1 MVTPPRRGPRPLA
14 LHLATAL
21 AAWTSSPVGWTL
33 SNGGLPGSSAPA
45 SPPPASS
52 PLPAPRRSRKSAR
65 NPPES
70 EFLAALT
77 AEALRRGDALARG
90 IVAYRTHPW
99 HRDLP
104 EPPVLWREGTTRLL
118 DYGPA
123 GGRPVLVVPSLINRA
138 YILDLAPGRSLMRWL
153 AAQGLRPLLV
163 DWDAPGPAERA
174 LDLTGY
180 VAGRLSDALEQAR
193 TLAEGTAVPVIG
205 YCMGGLL
212 ALALAAHRP
221 DAVSRL
227 ALLAT
232 PWDFHAERAETARMA
247 GTMLDLWE
255 PALEAL
261 GELPVDLLQ
270 ALFWT
275 IDPLQVVR
283 KFIAFAALDPASPRA
298 TDFVAIE
305 DWLNDGVGLAL
316 PVARECLAGWYGAN
330 TPARG
335 EWRIDGQVVDP
346 ARIDVPSLVVV
357 PRQDRIVPP
366 PSARALA
373 ARLRQADIL
382 SPAAGHIGMVAG
394 GRAEEAV
401 WRPLAAFLAAAPA
414 RARTRPRR
422 AERL

>member
-1 MVTPPRRGPRPLA
+1 MRR
-14 LHLATAL
+14 
-21 AAWTSSPVGWTL
+21 
-33 SNGGLPGSSAPA
+33 
-45 SPPPASS
+45 
-52 PLPAPRRSRKSAR
+52 
-65 NPPES
+65 
-70 EFLAALT
+70 
-77 AEALRRGDALARG
+77 AEALAQG
-90 IVAYRTHPW
+90 IAAYRAHPW
-99 HRDLP
+99 RRNLP
-104 EPPVLWREGTTRLL
+104 APPVLWREGTTSLL
-118 DYGPA
+118 DFGSP
-123 GGRPVLVVPSLINRA
+123 GGMPVLVVPSLINRA
-138 YILDLAPGRSLMRWL
+138 YILDLAQGRSLMRWL
-153 AAQGLRPLLV
+153 SGQGLRPLLV

-180 VAGRLSDALEQAR
+180 VAGRLSGALEQAR
-193 TLAEGTAVPVIG
+193 ALAEGAAVPVIG

-232 PWDFHAERAETARMA
+232 PWDFHAERAETARIA

-283 KFIAFAALDPASPRA
+283 KFVAFAALDPASPRA
-298 TDFVAIE
+298 ADFVAIE

-335 EWRIDGQVVDP
+335 EWRIAGRRVDP
-346 ARIDVPSLVVV
+346 GRIAVPSLVVV
-357 PRQDRIVPP
+357 PSQDRIVPP

-394 GRAEEAV
+394 ARAEEAV

-422 AERL
+422 PERL

>member
-1 MVTPPRRGPRPLA
+1 MAPQPRRGPRPLA

-21 AAWTSSPVGWTL
+21 AAWTSSPVGWAL
-33 SNGGLPGSSAPA
+33 SNAGSPSSNAPA
-45 SPPPASS
+45 GPPASEA
-52 PLPAPRRSRKSAR
+52 PPGPRRRQKSAKS
-65 NPPES
+65 PPES
-70 EFLAALT
+70 EFAAALT
-77 AEALRRGDALARG
+77 AEAARRAEALARG
-90 IVAYRTHPW
+90 IATYRTHPW
-99 HRDLP
+99 RRDLP
-104 EPPVLWREGTTRLL
+104 DPETIWREGTTRLL
-118 DYGPA
+118 DFGPP

-153 AAQGLRPLLV
+153 AGQGVRPLLV

-180 VAGRLSDALEQAR
+180 VAGRLSRALDRA
-193 TLAEGTAVPVIG
+193 TALAGGPVPVVG

-212 ALALAAHRP
+212 ALGLASQRP
-221 DAVSRL
+221 EAVARL

-232 PWDFHAERAETARMA
+232 PWDFHAERAESARMA

-255 PALEAL
+255 PALEPL

-283 KFIAFAALDPASPRA
+283 KFVAFASVDPAAPRA
-298 TDFVAIE
+298 LDFVAIE

-335 EWRIDGQVVDP
+335 EWRVAGRAVEP
-346 ARIDVPSLVVV
+346 AGIRIPSLVVV

-373 ARLRQADIL
+373 AALPQADIL

-394 GRAEEAV
+394 SRAEATV
-401 WRPLAAFLAAAPA
+401 WPALAAFLAAGRP

>member
-1 MVTPPRRGPRPLA
+1 
-14 LHLATAL
+14 
-21 AAWTSSPVGWTL
+21 
-33 SNGGLPGSSAPA
+33 
-45 SPPPASS
+45 
-52 PLPAPRRSRKSAR
+52 
-65 NPPES
+65 
-70 EFLAALT
+70 
-77 AEALRRGDALARG
+77 
-90 IVAYRTHPW
+90 
-99 HRDLP
+99 
-104 EPPVLWREGTTRLL
+104 
-118 DYGPA
+118 
-123 GGRPVLVVPSLINRA
+123 VLVVPSLINRA

-153 AAQGLRPLLV
+153 AGQGLRPLLV
-163 DWDAPGPAERA
+163 DWDAPGPAERS

-180 VAGRLSDALEQAR
+180 VAGRLSGALDRA
-193 TLAEGTAVPVIG
+193 TALAGAAVPVIG

-212 ALALAAHRP
+212 ALGLAAHRP
-221 DAVSRL
+221 DSVSRL

-255 PALEAL
+255 PALEAV

-283 KFIAFAALDPASPRA
+283 KFIAFASVDPASPRA
-298 TDFVAIE
+298 IDFVAIE

-330 TPARG
+330 TPARA
-335 EWRIDGQVVDP
+335 EWRIAGQVVDP
-346 ARIDVPSLVVV
+346 ARIGAPSLVVV

-373 ARLRQADIL
+373 GRLKQADIL

-394 GRAEEAV
+394 TRAEEAV
-401 WRPLAAFLAAAPA
+401 WRPLAAFLAAATP